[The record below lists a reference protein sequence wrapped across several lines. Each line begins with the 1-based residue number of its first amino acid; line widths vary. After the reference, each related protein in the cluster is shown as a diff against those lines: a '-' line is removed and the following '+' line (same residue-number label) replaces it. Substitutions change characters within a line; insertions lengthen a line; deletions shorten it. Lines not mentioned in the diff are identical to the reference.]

1 MRKMVALVLVLAVAA
16 VFAVPAFA
24 GTCSSCVKPGCVKC
38 PACAQPCPQAK
49 PCPTCGQPCNILQ
62 STANVIT
69 SMEAPCLCP
78 KCSTPCP
85 KCTK

>member
-1 MRKMVALVLVLAVAA
+1 MRKMVALVLVLAVAM

-24 GTCSSCVKPGCVKC
+24 GC
-38 PACAQPCPQAK
+38 ACAKCGQPCAKPQTQ

-62 STANVIT
+62 STANAIN

-78 KCSTPCP
+78 KCSTCSKPAEP
-85 KCTK
+85 KAAQPETK